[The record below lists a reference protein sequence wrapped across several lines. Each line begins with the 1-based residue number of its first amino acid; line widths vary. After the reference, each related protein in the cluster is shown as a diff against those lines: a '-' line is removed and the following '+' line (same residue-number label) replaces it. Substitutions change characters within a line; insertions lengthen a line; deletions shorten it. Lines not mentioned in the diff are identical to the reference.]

1 MVEILNGLA
10 GGAFAK
16 IVEAR
21 DDDEALAGLIRGKT
35 DVTEVGVGDVLQL
48 GQSARGPD
56 TNHGAAGVKL
66 TIAGFDDLG
75 RLLGRERD
83 VDRGENSA
91 RERQEVR

>member
-48 GQSARGPD
+48 G
-56 TNHGAAGVKL
+56 
-66 TIAGFDDLG
+66 
-75 RLLGRERD
+75 
-83 VDRGENSA
+83 
-91 RERQEVR
+91 

>member
-21 DDDEALAGLIRGKT
+21 DDDETLAGLIQSKP
-35 DVTEVGVGDVLQL
+35 DVAEVSGGDVVQL

-56 TNHGAAGVKL
+56 ADHGAAGVKL
-66 TIAGFDDLG
+66 AIEGFDGVG